1 MEYQI
6 IDSIATPLQK
16 QLEVTLSAEEAAAKV
31 EEIYA
36 FLAVQA
42 GIDYIADQG
51 AKPFEQR
58 YGDDLKEKV
67 AQCLA
72 NQCADDVILAEGL
85 PAALEPVVKSIS
97 GMGGGQPFS
106 CTILLYLNP
115 QEELSSYDPVTLSIP
130 PFEVTDEQVER
141 NMRAVVEKR
150 SSFVDDDEATC
161 ADDDAACVIT
171 LATTKAGMPVEALCA
186 DGLIYRISDG
196 RFPDQ
201 INDQLRGME
210 PGQTKTFS
218 FVITSKNFLGMDVPE
233 TMDAELTL
241 HKMVRR
247 DVPEVTDAWVHENI
261 PGASTVE
268 GFRAM
273 IRDNVTMRGRADY
286 DKLRSEAALG
296 ALTQRLP
303 EMDLPE
309 VYTEYARAGLLQNFS
324 TALSRQGMSQE
335 EFYNAQGVTS
345 TQFMIQMSNRARD
358 VLRQG
363 LALDALARHEGMQ
376 ATEEDLKTSLKAMA
390 PSGVD
395 EARKML
401 TMNGRLYQLHEMAMR
416 AKARAHLLDH
426 AETEPVE

>member
-97 GMGGGQPFS
+97 GMGGQPFS

-376 ATEEDLKTSLKAMA
+376 VTEEDLKTSLKAMA